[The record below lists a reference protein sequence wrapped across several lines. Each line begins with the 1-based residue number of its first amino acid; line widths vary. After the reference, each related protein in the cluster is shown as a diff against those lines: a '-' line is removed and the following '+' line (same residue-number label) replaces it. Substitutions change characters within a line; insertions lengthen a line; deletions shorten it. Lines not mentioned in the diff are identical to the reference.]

1 VKYLINLYSVFV
13 AKRFE
18 TLYNSP
24 SSKDNSKAMKVL
36 DHYRSVRRVLPV
48 MSDGNHFGNHKGSK
62 QKAFNA
68 TQGF

>member
-1 VKYLINLYSVFV
+1 MKYLINLYSVFV

-24 SSKDNSKAMKVL
+24 STKANAKALKVL
-36 DHYRSVRRVLPV
+36 DHYRSVRRTLPI
-48 MSDGNHFGNHKGSK
+48 MSDGNHMGNHKGSK
-62 QKAFNA
+62 KKAFKA